1 VLLRARLLLLL
12 LLGADDADGADASV
26 PGLPRPSPLLLV
38 VLFTDGCDCRELRV
52 LVELLHTLPQS
63 TPPTAAVAT
72 DDDNSPPRSRSE
84 SRKPWS
90 YTQ

>member
-12 LLGADDADGADASV
+12 LGADGADGADASA